1 MEELTNPYST
11 GAGDDP
17 ALAPFAG
24 RQAAFTRLHQHL
36 KAPESSGALTFI
48 AHARYGKTAFLRR
61 FSWNADETLVAVFIP
76 LEQMRLSSED
86 ELIHAIVRYT
96 FSLLARWDITLS
108 HLPPLPEQT
117 TGLRD
122 WLADDW
128 LPELW
133 RVIRP
138 HRQLVLLLDDAQS
151 LIDAIRDGQLPA
163 DSPAY
168 LQALLTRHPQL
179 RMVMTLA
186 AERETELG
194 TLAPLVTPAH
204 TLRFYRLS
212 ADESAWLLREPVKR
226 CYSLPGP
233 GTDEIY
239 RAAGGQPRLMQRFGR
254 SLFDLWARDPSH
266 TSLTPEDVKAVLPQV
281 YAESESELAALWEQ
295 STPHEQLILT
305 AMSRL
310 FYNDPLTSIDREAI
324 TNWLIE
330 TEYPLDSTAVNA
342 ALRRLEY
349 REVIAVQPQGHIT
362 FTIGLLHRWLMEH
375 ARLHMRKAEAGS
387 AASLAFSQ
395 RTLIITAA
403 VVIVLAL
410 LLAAVLSSSP
420 APRGDL
426 PLPTATL
433 VNSP

>member
-1 MEELTNPYST
+1 MEDLTNPYST
-11 GAGDDP
+11 GADDDP

-36 KAPESSGALTFI
+36 KAPESSGALTFV
-48 AHARYGKTAFLRR
+48 AHAHYGKTAFLRR

-76 LEQMRLSSED
+76 LEQAQLTSED
-86 ELIHAIVRYT
+86 ALIHAIVRHT

-117 TGLRD
+117 SGLRD

-138 HRQLVLLLDDAQS
+138 HRQLVLLLDNAQC
-151 LIDAIRDGQLPA
+151 LIDAIGGGQLPA
-163 DSPAY
+163 DCPAY
-168 LQALLTRHPQL
+168 LQALLTRHAQL
-179 RMVMTLA
+179 RIVMTLA
-186 AERETELG
+186 AERETELAAL
-194 TLAPLVTPAH
+194 TPLVTPAH

-226 CYSLPGP
+226 FYTLPGP
-233 GTDEIY
+233 SIDDIY

-254 SLFDLWARDPSH
+254 HLFDHWLRDPAQATLS
-266 TSLTPEDVKAVLPQV
+266 PEDVKAVLPLV
-281 YAESESELAALWEQ
+281 YAESERELAALWEQ
-295 STPHEQLILT
+295 STAHEQLILT

-362 FTIGLLHRWLMEH
+362 FTIGLLYRWLMEH
-375 ARLHMRKAEAGS
+375 ARLHTRKSEAES
-387 AASLAFSQ
+387 PSLAFSQ
-395 RTLIITAA
+395 RTLVITAA

-410 LLAAVLSSSP
+410 LLAAILSSSS
-420 APRGDL
+420 APTGDL
-426 PLPTATL
+426 PPAPTATL
-433 VNSP
+433 VSSP